1 MAEISAKGQARL
13 LLQSLD
19 YDLRS
24 PAAALCGERVH
35 PAGVLLQG
43 EVSRLGVS
51 HNGHGCPHAPFLP
64 RGLPCHRRQVRMRSL
79 FACVYLP
86 VDLFKVEGSGTVAM
100 LTGGIT
106 ILLRPDTPPKLWV
119 VLRV

>member
-1 MAEISAKGQARL
+1 M
-13 LLQSLD
+13 
-19 YDLRS
+19 
-24 PAAALCGERVH
+24 
-35 PAGVLLQG
+35 
-43 EVSRLGVS
+43 GVS
-51 HNGHGCPHAPFLP
+51 HNGHGYPHAPFLP

-106 ILLRPDTPPKLWV
+106 ILLRPDTCSQTLGGVEGVRRDWIWETGNVSLGFSLFRALPWLPR
-119 VLRV
+119 RVWRR